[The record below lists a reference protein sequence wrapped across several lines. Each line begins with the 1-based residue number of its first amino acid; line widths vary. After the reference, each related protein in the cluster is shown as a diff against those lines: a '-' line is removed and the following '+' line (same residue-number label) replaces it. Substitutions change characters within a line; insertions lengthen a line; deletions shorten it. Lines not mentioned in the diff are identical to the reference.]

1 MNTNQTDL
9 NYRDPNFIKRVFF
22 LNKWNNWM
30 FGLSIY
36 LIVYYVAT
44 AFTFKYEL
52 YANVCEIIGLFCFIA
67 SLISYVKRIKAS
79 SFMCNSERLNNLARS
94 SNNLNTAILIAS
106 CIPIILIL
114 ILLPTIMN
122 GGMDELFEEPVTAE
136 ETVIY
141 FFYSVFILVMTSI
154 RKSKFS
160 EIKRIYNGNNQ

>member
-1 MNTNQTDL
+1 
-9 NYRDPNFIKRVFF
+9 
-22 LNKWNNWM
+22 
-30 FGLSIY
+30 
-36 LIVYYVAT
+36 
-44 AFTFKYEL
+44 
-52 YANVCEIIGLFCFIA
+52 
-67 SLISYVKRIKAS
+67 
-79 SFMCNSERLNNLARS
+79 MCNSERLNNLARS